1 MKPDFISTQL
11 SRRTVLQWGTLGFSG
26 LSLGELMR
34 LRAAAAPHAP
44 LSDPD
49 TAVIFIWLP
58 GGPPHMETFDMKPD
72 APADY
77 RGEFRPISTTV
88 GGLQICEYLPKL
100 AGIAQQYNVVRSIA
114 HKFADHG
121 GGHKRFMT
129 GRIPKTP
136 TGFVNDAPA
145 VGSIVARMKEDRR
158 CGVPNYVSGT
168 NNGRHGV
175 DVYSMGAAYL
185 GPSYTPFIVPGHP
198 NEPDFVVPNLQLS
211 ERVSET
217 LEDRQQL
224 LHHLDNVRREID
236 TSGAMEAM
244 DGFNQRALELLTSDD
259 ARRAFDLSQE
269 PQQLRERYGMHP
281 WGQRALMARRLVEAG
296 SAFVTMVM
304 ENPMKKGESFPEGVI
319 YNWDSHAVNGHIFDD
334 AKYRLPIFDQAIS
347 ALIEDVHNRGLHKRV
362 MVIVTGEFGR
372 TPRLS
377 YSNGRP
383 GRDHWPSA
391 MSLLICGG
399 GMRTG
404 QVIGSTTAK
413 GETPKDRPLTPN
425 DLWATVYRHLGI
437 DPEVTFPDHSGR
449 PMPIL
454 PFGDVIP
461 ELLPVS

>member
-1 MKPDFISTQL
+1 L
-11 SRRTVLQWGTLGFSG
+11 
-26 LSLGELMR
+26 E
-34 LRAAAAPHAP
+34 
-44 LSDPD
+44 
-49 TAVIFIWLP
+49 
-58 GGPPHMETFDMKPD
+58 
-72 APADY
+72 
-77 RGEFRPISTTV
+77 
-88 GGLQICEYLPKL
+88 ICEYLPKL
-100 AGIAQQYNVVRSIA
+100 AGIAQQYNVVRSIS

-129 GRIPKTP
+129 ARIPKTP

-145 VGSIVARMKEDRR
+145 VGSIVARMREDRR
-158 CGVPNYVSGT
+158 RGVPNYVSGT
-168 NNGRHGV
+168 NNGRQGV

-198 NEPDFVVPNLQLS
+198 NEPDFVVPNLQLT
-211 ERVSET
+211 ERVSAT
-217 LEDRQQL
+217 LDDRQQL
-224 LHHLDNVRREID
+224 LRHLDNVRREID
-236 TSGAMEAM
+236 TTGAMEAM
-244 DGFNQRALELLTSDD
+244 DGFNQRALELLTSDV
-259 ARRAFDLSQE
+259 ARNAFDLSQE
-269 PQQLRERYGMHP
+269 PQKLRERYGMHP

-296 SAFVTMVM
+296 STFVTMVM

-347 ALIEDVHNRGLHKRV
+347 ALIEDVHNRGLQKRV

-372 TPRLS
+372 TPRIS
-377 YSNGRP
+377 HSNGRP

-413 GETPKDRPLTPN
+413 GETPKDRPLNPN

-454 PFGDVIP
+454 PFGEAIP